1 MVRERFCPQ
10 GRKGRRVKIDAVSA
24 VFPVTR
30 LTNDDIVSL
39 IRDESRST
47 FQQDLDKALG
57 AIRFQLGA
65 SGACE
70 RYVSQPGESPV
81 ALMAQAV
88 EEALDEAGCAKKD
101 IELLIYTSIAR
112 GFVEPGGAYL
122 VAQAL
127 GLDHVHCFDVLDG
140 CMGWTRAVDLVQSL
154 FVAGRYRRALVV
166 NGEFILRRG
175 GMIYP
180 HNFSLKKY
188 EDIGWSFPGFTAGE
202 VATATV
208 LSHDADR
215 PWTFSLASRPDLADL
230 CTVPTQGY
238 EDYCRPSH
246 RIAKNGLGH
255 FTTFGSEIQSLGGKD
270 LVNVF
275 KQLPESDQISVIF
288 PHSATKAGWTGF
300 ATECGVAERLF
311 HIYDRCGNVGSASI
325 PTGIALAAREGRLER
340 GATAAGWI
348 ASAGMSFAAYSF
360 RF

>member
-1 MVRERFCPQ
+1 M
-10 GRKGRRVKIDAVSA
+10 KIDAVSA
-24 VFPVTR
+24 VFPRTR
-30 LTNDDIVSL
+30 LTNDDIVGL
-39 IRDESRST
+39 IREESRST
-47 FQQDLDKALG
+47 FVQDLDKALG
-57 AIRFQLGA
+57 AIRFQLGH
-65 SGACE
+65 SGASE
-70 RYVSQPGESPV
+70 RYVSQPDESPV
-81 ALMAQAV
+81 ALMGQAV
-88 EEALDEAGCAKKD
+88 DEALGEAGCAKQD
-101 IELLIYTSIAR
+101 IEVLIYTSIAR

-127 GLDHVHCFDVLDG
+127 GLNHVHCFDVLDG

-154 FVAGRYRRALVV
+154 FVSGRYRRALVV

-180 HNFSLKKY
+180 HNFALKKY
-188 EDIGWSFPGFTAGE
+188 EDIAYSFPGFTAGE

-208 LSHDADR
+208 LSHDPDR
-215 PWTFSLASRPDLADL
+215 PWTFSLSSRTDLADL

-238 EDYCRPSH
+238 QDYCRSSQ
-246 RIAKNGLGH
+246 RIGKNGVGH

-270 LVNVF
+270 LVDVF
-275 KQLPESDQISVIF
+275 KKLPGSPDQIGIIF

-300 ATECGVAERLF
+300 ATECGVSDRLF

-325 PTGIALAAREGRLER
+325 PTGIALAAKDGQLKR
-340 GATAAGWI
+340 GDTAAGWI